1 MKQFADWYA
10 REGANQPWCTTVSLV
25 NPHDIAWWYE
35 LTNRVKPEATAPQM
49 VKALPPNFETP
60 EQLTARDKPLLQ
72 QSLQLTSAESF
83 GPVPFTGSS
92 VSRDW
97 LPLVDLYMKLQLEV
111 DTHIGTVLHVLA
123 SRPKIAANT
132 VIVFTSDHGE
142 YGASHGMRGKGA
154 AVYDEGIHVPLIVK
168 DLRGT
173 LTRVPDTPR
182 VQLTSSVD
190 VVPLLLTIATGSED
204 WRRESYYS
212 HIAGRAELVP
222 MLTDPTAPGRPYVF
236 HASDE
241 IVTEYAVE
249 LYAANAPLHIAALRT
264 TDAKYAIY
272 SNWAFNGT
280 EPLPLGKQRELYDY
294 STQSGRFELDNTAGQ
309 STLEELLNA
318 TLESTFTNELRAPLP
333 QRLIA
338 ARNEGFHDYLYIA
351 KQAAVYA
358 TNERKRYREAHHT
371 LS

>member
-1 MKQFADWYA
+1 M
-10 REGANQPWCTTVSLV
+10 SLV

-173 LTRVPDTPR
+173 LTRVPAHSTSAADLECRCRASVADDRDR
-182 VQLTSSVD
+182 VRRLAARE
-190 VVPLLLTIATGSED
+190 LLLAY
-204 WRRESYYS
+204 RRPR
-212 HIAGRAELVP
+212 RACP
-222 MLTDPTAPGRPYVF
+222 
-236 HASDE
+236 
-241 IVTEYAVE
+241 
-249 LYAANAPLHIAALRT
+249 
-264 TDAKYAIY
+264 DA
-272 SNWAFNGT
+272 
-280 EPLPLGKQRELYDY
+280 
-294 STQSGRFELDNTAGQ
+294 
-309 STLEELLNA
+309 
-318 TLESTFTNELRAPLP
+318 
-333 QRLIA
+333 
-338 ARNEGFHDYLYIA
+338 H
-351 KQAAVYA
+351 
-358 TNERKRYREAHHT
+358 
-371 LS
+371 